1 VRASGGVAIVGV
13 VEDFFRDRL
22 ARPEREMLPVD
33 AEMKLPQLR
42 ELSGEAILNLVQ
54 TFGIIVA
61 LSVSAWG
68 VHVQEVAKS
77 AELTLS
83 LTKDLSSGES
93 GVIMMALRDA
103 REPRQNEPSD
113 EAIDEFL
120 DNYEL
125 VDMAYHHHLINWD
138 MADDAFSYDLGK
150 ALNYAKIRRF
160 LSESR
165 GEEADVLRLGAR
177 VGARSR
183 HFVPPDHC
191 DQARCSR
198 YALAPV

>member
-1 VRASGGVAIVGV
+1 MRASGGVGIVGV

-83 LTKDLSSGES
+83 LTKDLSSGQS
-93 GVIMMALRDA
+93 GVILMALEMRGNLDKT
-103 REPRQNEPSD
+103 NVSD

-150 ALNYAKIRRF
+150 ALNDAKIRRF

-165 GEEADVLRLGAR
+165 GEEADVYNGVLELAR
-177 VGARSR
+177 ALDISFPPIIATKPAARAT
-183 HFVPPDHC
+183 P
-191 DQARCSR
+191 
-198 YALAPV
+198 

>member
-1 VRASGGVAIVGV
+1 VRASGGVGIVSV
-13 VEDFFRDRL
+13 VEDFFP
-22 ARPEREMLPVD
+22 RPSRAAEREMLPVD

-83 LTKDLSSGES
+83 LTKDLSSGQS
-93 GVIMMALRDA
+93 GVILMALEMRGNLDKT
-103 REPRQNEPSD
+103 NVTD

-150 ALNYAKIRRF
+150 ALNDAKIRRF

-165 GEEADVLRLGAR
+165 GEEADVYDGVLELAR
-177 VGARSR
+177 ALDISFPPIIATKPAARAT
-183 HFVPPDHC
+183 P
-191 DQARCSR
+191 
-198 YALAPV
+198 

>member
-1 VRASGGVAIVGV
+1 MRASGGVGIVGV

-61 LSVSAWG
+61 LSVSAWA
-68 VHVQEVAKS
+68 VHVQGVAKS

-93 GVIMMALRDA
+93 GVIMIALEMRGNLDKM
-103 REPRQNEPSD
+103 NVSD

-125 VDMAYHHHLINWD
+125 VDMAYHHHLINWGIS
-138 MADDAFSYDLGK
+138 MRH
-150 ALNYAKIRRF
+150 NRRASP
-160 LSESR
+160 LSAAATTSNTFT
-165 GEEADVLRLGAR
+165 R
-177 VGARSR
+177 V
-183 HFVPPDHC
+183 
-191 DQARCSR
+191 
-198 YALAPV
+198 

>member
-1 VRASGGVAIVGV
+1 
-13 VEDFFRDRL
+13 
-22 ARPEREMLPVD
+22 
-33 AEMKLPQLR
+33 MKLPQLR

-83 LTKDLSSGES
+83 LTKDLSSGQS
-93 GVIMMALRDA
+93 GVILMALEMRGNLDKT
-103 REPRQNEPSD
+103 NVSD

-150 ALNYAKIRRF
+150 ALNDAKIRRF

-165 GEEADVLRLGAR
+165 GEEADVYDGVLELAR
-177 VGARSR
+177 ALDIAFPPIIATKPAARAT
-183 HFVPPDHC
+183 P
-191 DQARCSR
+191 
-198 YALAPV
+198 

>member
-1 VRASGGVAIVGV
+1 
-13 VEDFFRDRL
+13 
-22 ARPEREMLPVD
+22 
-33 AEMKLPQLR
+33 MKLPQLR

-77 AELTLS
+77 AELTRS
-83 LTKDLSSGES
+83 LTKDLSSGQS
-93 GVIMMALRDA
+93 GVILMALEMRGNLDKT
-103 REPRQNEPSD
+103 NVSD

-150 ALNYAKIRRF
+150 ALNDAKIRRF

-165 GEEADVLRLGAR
+165 GEEADVYDGVLELARALDISFPRSFRPSPLLALRLSSSLKCVISAALLFLLAR
-177 VGARSR
+177 VVVGDTLR
-183 HFVPPDHC
+183 
-191 DQARCSR
+191 
-198 YALAPV
+198 ALKLVEL